1 MVEIISKENAHLYAD
16 ALEDMHRMRYRV
28 AVGEWGWRIPNVEPG
43 FDKDEYD
50 TDETIYFVC
59 LDTLGLSVVACSRLN
74 PTTGPTLL
82 RDAFPDH
89 CHFQDPPCDPEIYE
103 LSRYI
108 VDAKAMSKDMAYA
121 VRARMSAA
129 VNLFCLQAG
138 IRSLS
143 ILTYMST
150 YARSLRV
157 WPTRPLGRPMISEHD
172 QATYI
177 AALCDMVPEGLQKLR
192 ADFGLSAS
200 EPHLSTRVDPLH
212 SAPARRIQKEIS
224 QRVLA
229 A

>member
-1 MVEIISKENAHLYAD
+1 
-16 ALEDMHRMRYRV
+16 
-28 AVGEWGWRIPNVEPG
+28 EPG
-43 FDKDEYD
+43 FDKDDYD

-59 LDTLGLSVVACSRLN
+59 LDTLGVNVVACSRLN

-82 RDAFPDH
+82 RDVFPNH
-89 CHFQDPPCDPEIYE
+89 CHFQEPPSDPEIYE

-108 VDAKAMSKDMAYA
+108 VDAKAMTKETAIA
-121 VRARMSAA
+121 VRARMSSA
-129 VNLFCLQAG
+129 VNLFCLQSG
-138 IRSLS
+138 IRSLA

-157 WPTRPLGRPMISEHD
+157 WPTRPLGRPLFSDHD

-177 AALCDMVPEGLQKLR
+177 AALCDMVPAGLQKLR
-192 ADFGLSAS
+192 ADFGLRAN
-200 EPHLSTRVDPLH
+200 EPHLSSRMDPLH
-212 SAPARRIQKEIS
+212 SPPAHRIQREIS